1 MAIIIL
7 WFINA
12 LALIFVS
19 YLLPGVHVAGFGS
32 ALIAAV
38 VLGLVNTVLRPIL
51 IVLTIPVTLITFG
64 LFLLVIN
71 ALMFWLVGSIL
82 SGFQVDGFGWAM
94 LGALV
99 YSVITMIMVSVL
111 SGL

>member
-64 LFLLVIN
+64 LPTC
-71 ALMFWLVGSIL
+71 GRSCCCTR
-82 SGFQVDGFGWAM
+82 WAPW
-94 LGALV
+94 ARR
-99 YSVITMIMVSVL
+99 
-111 SGL
+111 